1 MTTSSGDHRGHGRC
15 VDAGGGGLEGAH
27 NLRAR
32 RGDIA
37 SFDREYRSTPSL
49 ELDAIADRAWP
60 ALRALD
66 EGEIEAVTRPA
77 VAALRAMPDV
87 EYQRRMTAEMLVLYR
102 ARTA

>member
-1 MTTSSGDHRGHGRC
+1 MVAA
-15 VDAGGGGLEGAH
+15 VDARRGGRPRGVTATQVLDW
-27 NLRAR
+27 AR
-32 RGDIA
+32 PAGFAGDIA